1 MSEEVTFTGSLQ
13 DVDTLTVLLDMAYLV
28 IDYRVISEGLPNA
41 VMEAMACGVPVVATS
56 DGGTLE
62 ILHDG
67 VEGYLV
73 ARNDVELSADRILTL
88 LTDESLRRRMGLS
101 GRELIEKR
109 YGLDACVARHESL
122 YGELL
127 SLRSA
132 SRKYG
137 S

>member
-1 MSEEVTFTGSLQ
+1 MQ

-41 VMEAMACGVPVVATS
+41 VMEAMACAVRVVATRD
-56 DGGTLE
+56 DGTVE
-62 ILHDG
+62 VLHDG

-73 ARNDVELSADRILTL
+73 ARNDVELSAERILAL
-88 LTDESLRRRMGLS
+88 LADKSLCGRMGCS
-101 GRELIEKR
+101 GRESIEKR

-127 SLRSA
+127 SRRSA
-132 SRKYG
+132 SGKHG